1 MVGQLRLLTGDLASA
16 EDIAQE
22 AFVRAASRWRQLVRY
37 DQPEAWVRK
46 TAFRLAI
53 DLLRRAERHQGLL
66 VRLGARQQEAVE
78 LPPRGPCGDRGVAG
92 AAAAAARGAGAAPLH
107 RPAGRCG
114 RGATRRERRG
124 RSSRGC
130 IAAGSA
136 SSRCCAKRH
145 LRATPN
151 QQLSK
156 QLRRNGMPSPDLPGL
171 NERLRQLPATLAVG
185 PPAGLAERI
194 ARRGR
199 RRRWR
204 RRAAG
209 VAAVAAMLAAA
220 LATRAAVLDH
230 TPTRSSIMV
239 SSSRTRPPSSS
250 RLANGSRCQPA
261 RSPGATARRS
271 PGPAGS

>member
-78 LPPRGPCGDRGVAG
+78 LPPRG
-92 AAAAAARGAGAAPLH
+92 
-107 RPAGRCG
+107 
-114 RGATRRERRG
+114 
-124 RSSRGC
+124 
-130 IAAGSA
+130 
-136 SSRCCAKRH
+136 
-145 LRATPN
+145 
-151 QQLSK
+151 
-156 QLRRNGMPSPDLPGL
+156 PSPDLPGL